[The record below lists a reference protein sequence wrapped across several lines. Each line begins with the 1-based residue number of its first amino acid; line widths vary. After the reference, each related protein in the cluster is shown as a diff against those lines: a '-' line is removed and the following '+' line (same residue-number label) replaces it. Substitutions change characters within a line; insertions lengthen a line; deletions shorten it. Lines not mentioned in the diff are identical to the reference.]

1 MRLIVIFLLFGC
13 QIALGQIE
21 VVKVERPLI
30 QGPEYLGGPSAMF
43 EKIKYHLRY
52 PPQAIKDKVSGV
64 VKLGFIVDTA
74 GRVKNVEVIKSVRKD
89 LDDEAIRL
97 VKMLNE
103 WSPAYQNGDKAEAKM
118 TIPIRFTN

>member
-1 MRLIVIFLLFGC
+1 MKLLIVLMLLGA
-13 QIALGQIE
+13 QLAYGQIE
-21 VVKVERPLI
+21 VVKVEKPLI
-30 QGPEYLGGPSAMF
+30 QAPEYLGGPSAMF
-43 EKIKYHLRY
+43 EKIRYHLRY
-52 PPQAIKDKVSGV
+52 PPQAIKDKITGV

-74 GRVKNVEVIKSVRKD
+74 GRVKDVQVLQSVRKD

-103 WSPAYQNGDKAEAKM
+103 WSPAYQNGDKAEAKL